1 MDKFTPCKSDHFTFF
16 TNSEKWS
23 SENRKYQ
30 NLKFNFFLAFENSDV
45 PQHSGNVCKAPRHRH
60 PDIQHSMIPDPQI
73 SKIQNS
79 WILVV
84 RQYKVEWTDVRLGGS
99 VQHDCSND
107 CNVCTVLTARSVKE
121 THFTIHFKTSK
132 HGILNKNVNFVFRV
146 PVRRFSEQQRGLH
159 PSPWGFRTPHWECS
173 LFEHCLFFWGFI
185 HWANENRV
193 VGVDAHYFVSCFV
206 PQLKKEHFT
215 NSNSDQLLSA
225 QPK

>member
-1 MDKFTPCKSDHFTFF
+1 MQIVTFHNFPKFWKKIIWESKKSKSQIVLFSCIWQLCGPTTLWKRFRSSRTPPSWHP
-16 TNSEKWS
+16 
-23 SENRKYQ
+23 
-30 NLKFNFFLAFENSDV
+30 AFHD
-45 PQHSGNVCKAPRHRH
+45 SGS
-60 PDIQHSMIPDPQI
+60 QF
-73 SKIQNS
+73 SKIQES

-84 RQYKVEWTDVRLGGS
+84 RQVEMNVGP
-99 VQHDCSND
+99 VQRNCSND
-107 CNVCTVLTARSVKE
+107 CNVCTALTGSWVKE
-121 THFTIHFKTSK
+121 TRFTIHFKTSK

-159 PSPWGFRTPHWECS
+159 PNPWGFRTPHWECS
-173 LFEHCLFFWGFI
+173 LFEHCLFFLGFI

-206 PQLKKEHFT
+206 PQLKNEHFA